1 MEVYYLKIQMIRSS
15 SQSTEI
21 IETPIERLVKSCCM
35 LFAHGIKL
43 NRTQTRPPPL
53 SGSRW
58 WAGFL
63 RFIRL
68 WRINTDNIIIHEF
81 ENPDNLRSSL
91 AQTWLSSTCGLYEPV
106 APGRAVSKKEIPIQ
120 SSDSFQVS
128 GNGGMTS

>member
-1 MEVYYLKIQMIRSS
+1 
-15 SQSTEI
+15 
-21 IETPIERLVKSCCM
+21 M

-43 NRTQTRPPPL
+43 NGTQTRPPRL
-53 SGSRW
+53 SDSRW
-58 WAGFL
+58 RAGFL

-81 ENPDNLRSSL
+81 ENPDNLRSS
-91 AQTWLSSTCGLYEPV
+91 A
-106 APGRAVSKKEIPIQ
+106 SKKEIPIQ